1 MYIYNS
7 LIDPDGGSL
16 VDLVV
21 SESQMDL
28 KTLEAESM
36 PKLKITKVDL
46 EWVHVLSEGWAS
58 PLKGFMREDE
68 YLQSLHFNC
77 LRMKDGS
84 IVNMSLPIVLAIDD
98 QAKERIGASIH
109 VALVGPDGDLVG
121 VLRSWQKISDPESIA
136 EVLKQVYADH
146 STEVDKVFSCIHET
160 AQHPAAVASFV
171 SIMFAPRGQL
181 SFWEALSRCQV
192 NDVPICLMY
201 GKEDPWV
208 KPVWGLQV
216 KRRLPEAPYYEI
228 SPAGHC
234 PHDEVPEI
242 L

>member
-1 MYIYNS
+1 MSCVDCSAKNPLAVKSS

-36 PKLKITKVDL
+36 TKLKITKVDL

-58 PLKGFMREDE
+58 PLMREDE
-68 YLQSLHFNC
+68 YLRSLHFNC

-98 QAKERIGASIH
+98 QAKEGIGASIH

-121 VLRSWQKISDPESIA
+121 VLRSKISDPGSIA
-136 EVLKQVYADH
+136 EVLEQVYADH
-146 STEVDKVFSCIHET
+146 SKEVDKVFSRILET
-160 AQHPAAVASFV
+160 AQHPAAAASFV

-181 SFWEALSRCQV
+181 SF
-192 NDVPICLMY
+192 
-201 GKEDPWV
+201 
-208 KPVWGLQV
+208 
-216 KRRLPEAPYYEI
+216 
-228 SPAGHC
+228 
-234 PHDEVPEI
+234 
-242 L
+242 